1 MSTSV
6 NKWRVTKRR
15 GRWMVRRPDGGH
27 LGAFYTWHEAIAQVR
42 SRLVKSP
49 AASAGAYFDRRGEWD
64 HDAAVWHQAF
74 GFVGPVR
81 CETTGGAE

>member
-1 MSTSV
+1 MSTST

-27 LGAFYTWHEAIAQVR
+27 LGAFYTWHEAIAQVC
-42 SRLVKSP
+42 SRLAKSSP
-49 AASAGAYFDRRGEWD
+49 AAAGAYFERRGDYD
-64 HDAAVWHQAF
+64 HDARRWHQAF

-81 CETTGGAE
+81 CETAGGAE